1 MSSLGT
7 RHPTGEQL
15 LLFAD
20 GELAAAES
28 EDVRSHLQAC
38 WQCRNEL
45 EEIERTIGECVR
57 YRKVLDACLPLP
69 PQPWFDIY
77 PRLARMDEAQKRR
90 RLLSY
95 LLEPLA
101 ALWSHP
107 RRWVPAVATIVLI
120 AVVVQQ
126 LRHTP
131 SVQAA
136 ELLRK
141 AIVAADS
148 HPPPV
153 RRIQIRTRTRR
164 LTRVV
169 GSRATSAKTEAGAE
183 ATAAIESLF
192 LAVHYSWDDP
202 LSAKSYAEWRDQLAD
217 KRDEVT
223 VEPDHYQLRT
233 TTGSGDLLE
242 ATLKL
247 SVPDL
252 HAVESTLQFRD
263 HELVEISELPGLP
276 PPSRVAANE
285 EAAAPVSPPHP
296 SGSYRPGQ
304 VLVPAATP
312 GDELAVLAALHRLGA
327 DLGDPVD
334 VTRSGAEILVTGSG
348 ISPGREQEIRQELSA
363 LPRVSLRL
371 SSQPPGGSPALDDR
385 TQSRVSVGPGSG
397 PLQTAME
404 NRLGGR
410 AAFEQ
415 FADQV
420 FDMTDAYMSRVHAL
434 RRLAQR
440 FPPDVELQMTA
451 QERQLLDQIRIEHA
465 QALLQNVA
473 GVEDRIRSA
482 LAITLDDGPPVKSSG
497 EWQDETERLFGEA
510 RQSEAMLVALLGA
523 SPDQIQSP
531 QLPAQVAASLAQLR
545 KRVENYQHLTTG
557 R

>member
-7 RHPTGEQL
+7 RHLTGEQL

-20 GELAAAES
+20 GELAARES
-28 EDVRSHLQAC
+28 EDVRSHLKAC

-45 EEIERTIGECVR
+45 EEIERTISQCVR
-57 YRKVLDACLPLP
+57 YRKALDSCLPSP
-69 PQPWFDIY
+69 PAPWFDIY
-77 PRLARMDEAQKRR
+77 PPLAKIDEYQQRR
-90 RLLSY
+90 RWMSR

-107 RRWVPAVATIVLI
+107 RRWVPAVAAIVLI
-120 AVVVQQ
+120 AVVVEQFRQ
-126 LRHTP
+126 AP

-141 AIVAADS
+141 AIVAAES
-148 HPPPV
+148 QPRPA

-164 LTRVV
+164 LTRVL
-169 GSRATSAKTEAGAE
+169 GSRAIPAKTETGDDRA
-183 ATAAIESLF
+183 AAIESLF
-192 LAVHYSWDDP
+192 LAAHYSWDDP
-202 LSAKSYAEWRDQLAD
+202 LSAKSYAEWRDQLSD
-217 KRDEVT
+217 KRDEVI

-233 TTGSGDLLE
+233 TTASGDLLE

-247 SVPDL
+247 SLPDL
-252 HAVESTLQFRD
+252 HAEESTLQFRD
-263 HELVEISELPGLP
+263 HELIEISELPDLP
-276 PPSRVAANE
+276 VPAQLPIGE
-285 EAAAPVSPPHP
+285 EAAAPVAPPHA
-296 SGSYRPGQ
+296 SGSYRPSQ
-304 VLVPAATP
+304 VFVPAATP

-334 VTRSGAEILVTGSG
+334 VTRSGAEILVTGTG
-348 ISPGREQEIRQELSA
+348 LAPERQQEIRQELAA

-371 SSQPPGGSPALDDR
+371 SSEQAGAVPALDDR
-385 TQSRVSVGPGSG
+385 SQSRISVSPGNG

-415 FADQV
+415 FADHI
-420 FDMTDAYMSRVHAL
+420 FDTTDAYMSRAHAL

-440 FPPDVELQMTA
+440 FPPDVELQMTDR
-451 QERQLLDQIRIEHA
+451 ERQLLEQIRLEHA
-465 QALLQNVA
+465 QALLDNVA

-482 LAITLDDGPPVKSSG
+482 LGITLDDGPPVKASPQ
-497 EWQDETERLFGEA
+497 WQDETEQLFAEA
-510 RQSEAMLVALLGA
+510 RQSEAMLVSLLGA
-523 SPDQIQSP
+523 APDQVQSP
-531 QLPAQVAASLAQLR
+531 QLPAQVAAALAQLR
-545 KRVENYQHLTTG
+545 KRVENYQHLSAG